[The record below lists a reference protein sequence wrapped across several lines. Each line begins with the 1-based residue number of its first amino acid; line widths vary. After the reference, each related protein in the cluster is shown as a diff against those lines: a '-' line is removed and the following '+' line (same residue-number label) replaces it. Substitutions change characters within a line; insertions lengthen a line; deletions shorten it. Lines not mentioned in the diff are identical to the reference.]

1 MSEEPP
7 AFQLFT
13 EIGIIDQLA
22 GTAFDRALP
31 RGITRAQ
38 FAVLHHFVRR
48 QLADQSP
55 AQLAQALQVTRA
67 TMTSTLGRMAR
78 AGLVTVHADPHDG
91 RAKRVAL
98 TALGRD
104 MRDRCIAAV
113 VPLLPLVSQTLDPA
127 EFETVLHLL
136 RRVRVAL
143 DHARDPAA

>member
-1 MSEEPP
+1 MSDEPI

-48 QLADQSP
+48 ELTDQSP

-67 TMTSTLGRMAR
+67 TMTSTLGRMKR
-78 AGLVTVHADPHDG
+78 AGLVTVQGDPIDG

-98 TALGRD
+98 TPLGRAT
-104 MRDRCIAAV
+104 RDQCIAAV
-113 VPLLPLVSQTLDPA
+113 APLLSLVSQTLELG

-136 RRVRVAL
+136 RRLRLAL
-143 DHARDPAA
+143 DRARDPAP